1 MLTVLRRVLLLAFAC
16 WFVACALL
24 FATQRSLLY
33 PRVAARPLPPEAALP
48 LRAADGTQLCAS
60 VRLQPGAPAVLY
72 LGGNGEDA
80 ASALARLAA
89 VLPGHALYAPHYRGY
104 GCSGGEPTEA
114 ALQADALALFDAIAA
129 RHPRV
134 LLVGRSLGSGIAV
147 RIAARRTVARLLL
160 ITPYDSIA
168 AVAGER
174 FPWAPGWLVLDRY
187 DAAALAPRVR
197 APTAV
202 WIATHDRVITRAR
215 TDALLARL
223 PGDRVEVRVFQDAGH
238 NDLSSHPDFA
248 PALRAFGGAPVAVPA
263 GALRPYTTVGAADG
277 AAVGPAISSRPAR

>member
-1 MLTVLRRVLLLAFAC
+1 MLKALRRILLLAFTC

-24 FATQRSLLY
+24 FLAQREVLY
-33 PRVAARPLPPEAALP
+33 PRVAPRPLPPEAALP
-48 LRAADGTQLCAS
+48 LQAADGTQLCTS
-60 VRLQPGAPAVLY
+60 VRLRPGAPAVLY

-80 ASALARLAA
+80 ALALARLAA
-89 VLPGHALYAPHYRGY
+89 VLPAHALYAPHYRGY

-134 LLVGRSLGSGIAV
+134 VLVGRSLGSGIAV
-147 RIAARRTVARLLL
+147 RIAARRSVARLLL

-187 DAAALAPRVR
+187 DAAALAPHVR

-202 WIATHDRVITRAR
+202 WIAAHDRVIPRAR

-223 PGDRVEVRVFQDAGH
+223 PPGRVEVRVFPGTGH
-238 NDLSSHPDFA
+238 NDLSSHPAFV
-248 PALRAFGGAPVAVPA
+248 PALRAFAGAPVHGPPPVRPLPGPA
-263 GALRPYTTVGAADG
+263 GDH
-277 AAVGPAISSRPAR
+277 